1 MFGLFGSSQD
11 GQKACEEL
19 LAYLTDDWEM
29 KGRYA
34 GAFLGAYRRSISK
47 TYAEVIKR
55 YDTIAN
61 SGNAELQLMTAAM
74 GGKSD
79 AMDHILVAQAYRG
92 YKDDLRSGK
101 HVGTDVEIA
110 IWAIL
115 SNRSDVLER
124 IDKSLARYIDK
135 EQETRF
141 PNLFEEVFRLAD

>member
-1 MFGLFGSSQD
+1 MFGLFGSKQD
-11 GQKACEEL
+11 TKKAFEEL
-19 LAYLTDDWEM
+19 LAYLTDGWDM
-29 KGRYA
+29 KGQYA
-34 GAFLGAYRRSISK
+34 GAFLEAYRRSISK
-47 TYAEVIKR
+47 IFAEVMKR
-55 YDTIAN
+55 YEAIAD

-74 GGKSD
+74 GGKDD

-115 SNRSDVLER
+115 ANKSDVLEQ

-135 EQETRF
+135 EQEVRF
-141 PNLFEEVFRLAD
+141 PNLFEEVFRVAD